1 MKLQRPKIAIVRG
14 GGDLATGVIYRL
26 WSTGHK
32 ILSLEIE
39 TPLVVRRAVSAANA
53 VFDGSCMV
61 ENMYVNKINSLE
73 EFYENNN
80 VSIFVDPNGNSIE
93 KLSPDVLVDC
103 IMAKYKTGTD
113 INMAPLV
120 VGIGPG
126 FTAQKDVH
134 YVVETKRGH
143 TLGRLISNG
152 TAIPN
157 TGVPGMEMGYTIE
170 RLLRSPSEG
179 FLKPIKEIGDHVE
192 IGDLIATVN
201 GFPVTSKI
209 KGVLRGLIHPSVR
222 LSKGLKI
229 GDVDPRGVSEHCFT
243 ITDKALAIGGAVLE
257 AVLKKQQE
265 S

>member
-61 ENMYVNKINSLE
+61 EDMYVNKINSLE

-80 VSIFVDPNGNSIE
+80 VSIFVDPRGNSIE

-103 IMAKYKTGTD
+103 IMAKYNTGTD

-201 GFPVTSKI
+201 GCPVTAKI

>member
-1 MKLQRPKIAIVRG
+1 MNPKSPKIAIVRG

-32 ILSLEIE
+32 VLSLEIE
-39 TPLVVRRAVSAANA
+39 APLVVRRTVSAATA
-53 VFDGSCMV
+53 VFEGNCVIEDMCV
-61 ENMYVNKINSLE
+61 KKVNSLD
-73 EFYENNN
+73 EFYENDS
-80 VSIFVDPNGNSIE
+80 VSILVDPKGYSIGE
-93 KLSPDVLVDC
+93 LSPDILVDC
-103 IMAKYKTGTD
+103 IMAKYNIGTD
-113 INMAPLV
+113 IYMANLV
-120 VGIGPG
+120 IGIGPG

-157 TGVPGMEMGYTIE
+157 TGIPGMEMGYTIE

-179 FLKPIKEIGDHVE
+179 FLKPLKKIGDHVE
-192 IGDLIATVN
+192 IGDLIATVS
-201 GFPVTSKI
+201 GCPVTASI
-209 KGVLRGLIHPSVR
+209 KGVLRGLIHPSVY
-222 LSKGLKI
+222 LTKGLKI
-229 GDVDPRGVSEHCFT
+229 GDIDPRDVYDHCFT

-265 S
+265 L